1 MSKVILTSLILLA
14 HRLRNYRRDVISN
27 ILRCRKMTAAA
38 TRRILPPDTRIRER
52 RTMGRSPWFTRW
64 ECTARAASTRS
75 SDPSSASQVVSASP
89 QASSDVLRSMHQ
101 RRLIL
106 LLPDCDSGVQEV
118 NTELESSKLTV
129 VGKMD
134 PWKLRDRVEA
144 KTQKKVD
151 LVSPIKKPDAAADQ
165 KPVGDKAKEVC
176 VVFYANNLS
185 VYYVPFRRLPTS
197 LDADRGVLPLG
208 VHDVSIDAQ
217 NELVTVTGTMDAK
230 AVTKISSHNM
240 VREVKAVVQP
250 KKDDGGGK
258 KKKGGG
264 GEGGSEGANEEH
276 AATPA
281 AVAEASRM
289 EWYYHRMHHAPQLFS
304 DENPNACSIS

>member
-1 MSKVILTSLILLA
+1 MSKKNDSGGDKK
-14 HRLRNYRRDVISN
+14 NS
-27 ILRCRKMTAAA
+27 A
-38 TRRILPPDTRIRER
+38 TGHSHQGKKDDGAITVVYKVGMYCQGCVDKVV
-52 RTMGRSPWFTRW
+52 RSVKCFP
-64 ECTARAASTRS
+64 
-75 SDPSSASQVVSASP
+75 
-89 QASSDVLRSMHQ
+89 
-101 RRLIL
+101 
-106 LLPDCDSGVQEV
+106 GVQEV

-165 KPVGDKAKEVC
+165 KPVGDKAKEHKATT
-176 VVFYANNLS
+176 VVLKISLYCHCRGCIRGI
-185 VYYVPFRRLPTS
+185 VDTIRRIE
-197 LDADRGVLPLG
+197 G